1 LLAPAGKAVMLTR
14 AGVHSSGVNVEPKFR
29 YVSKADMAVKAVSY
43 RQPYLAARLSGCLMD
58 SPYMPVAIIKRRQLF
73 ENLGPGTYV
82 HRKRLYGDL
91 FVDLSHHITGL
102 GSDLVR
108 HGLAL
113 CPKITTDVN
122 EQNTQAIGFDGLN
135 KK

>member
-1 LLAPAGKAVMLTR
+1 MKDSNRMPGGFALPADLER
-14 AGVHSSGVNVEPKFR
+14 A
-29 YVSKADMAVKAVSY
+29 MALDHIGLVKRVCTY
-43 RQPYLAARLSGCLMD
+43 
-58 SPYMPVAIIKRRQLF
+58 AIHL
-73 ENLGPGTYV
+73 
-82 HRKRLYGDL
+82 
-91 FVDLSHHITGL
+91 TGL
-102 GSDLVR
+102 SSDLVR

>member
-1 LLAPAGKAVMLTR
+1 MKDSNRMPGGFALPADLERAMALDHIGLLKRMCT
-14 AGVHSSGVNVEPKFR
+14 
-29 YVSKADMAVKAVSY
+29 Y
-43 RQPYLAARLSGCLMD
+43 
-58 SPYMPVAIIKRRQLF
+58 AI
-73 ENLGPGTYV
+73 
-82 HRKRLYGDL
+82 
-91 FVDLSHHITGL
+91 HITGL
-102 GSDLVR
+102 SSALVR